1 LIPIVKSA
9 VDFGWFLLK
18 YSLVAG
24 LIGGALALPQLFRRV
39 DEVVRRRIE
48 AKLAQHYAG
57 LKVTVHAAELVEGK
71 GIAVRGLK
79 IVAPELEKPY
89 SELLYVEEMY
99 LSCRT
104 ELEELLKGEPEVDW
118 VVLRRPTLRSSLLA
132 DGTWSTAALLPL
144 PASTGR
150 SPAVEIDGG
159 TIELCTPGGTLAL
172 RELNVAIAGS
182 EQTADPGANPR
193 MRSFR
198 GTFTGDLLR
207 GAEIEGQVDPHQ
219 PRWTIRGSVA
229 SVAISPELRDALPP
243 EWAAPLAH
251 LRSLRGD
258 ARLDFQAR
266 YDPDEETPLDFAV
279 SARLAQGRLDD
290 PRLPHSL
297 SDVEATVDL
306 DREGIR
312 VKRFSARCDQ
322 ATLELSGRVSGYGEC
337 SPRVLEGEIKQL
349 KLDDSLVDIL
359 PDALRRH
366 WFHYLPSG
374 QINAD
379 FKLDYDGRRWKPELT
394 VRCQDASFT
403 YHKFPYR
410 LEHARGTL
418 ELKDDVLTAN
428 LTGYSGSQ
436 SIRLVAEIQNPLGA
450 PCGWVTAKGE
460 RLPLDEKLL
469 GAVPE
474 KAQAVI
480 RSLEPR
486 GTIDFSAKVWRD
498 RAEEP
503 WHRWL
508 AAELNDCAMRYKQF
522 PYPISNIRGTLEML
536 DDHWTAHQLAGAND
550 AGAIAC
556 RGDLDS
562 LAEGSQLH
570 LWLGGSNVRFEE
582 ELRNAL
588 PPAMRQVW
596 DDFRPQGTFDLGD
609 AEILYE
615 PASRRLNVAFKAEPR
630 SETASIQPVRFP
642 YRLDRLQGVL
652 EYRDGQATLKGFR
665 GKHDN
670 VEVAT
675 SGQGDFL
682 PDGSWRFRFDNLAVD
697 RVRFDRELVQA
708 LPALLKRAVAELN
721 PGGPIYLR
729 GGQGALAL
737 GRGGNPGDPLTSQW
751 NLEIG
756 FQQLDL
762 DLGLRL
768 DGLSGALRLVGEH
781 DGERFRSR
789 GELDVD
795 SVSYKDLQFTQVR
808 GPVWIDDQRVLF
820 GAWDHAPPFGRAAAP
835 GPAGQQP
842 ASLSAK
848 LFGGTVFCDAK
859 IALGPSPR
867 YVIYA
872 SLQDADLARCAQDLI
887 PGRQNLQG
895 KMWSEVSLQGEG
907 RSASSLVGRGS
918 VALRDAD
925 IYEIPLMI
933 ALLKIL
939 SIRRPDKSAFC
950 SSDID
955 FHVEHG
961 RLYFDR
967 LNFNGDAISLVGTRG
982 EMDFQGNVNLVFH
995 SVVGR
1000 SDRSVPILGEI
1011 LGGAS
1016 QQIMQIRVTGTL
1028 QNPETRREP
1037 LPAVNQAIQQLRAE
1051 RERNGLAPLGILP
1064 EGAGQGLLGRRLP
1077 KKP

>member
-1 LIPIVKSA
+1 
-9 VDFGWFLLK
+9 
-18 YSLVAG
+18 
-24 LIGGALALPQLFRRV
+24 
-39 DEVVRRRIE
+39 
-48 AKLAQHYAG
+48 
-57 LKVTVHAAELVEGK
+57 
-71 GIAVRGLK
+71 
-79 IVAPELEKPY
+79 
-89 SELLYVEEMY
+89 
-99 LSCRT
+99 
-104 ELEELLKGEPEVDW
+104 
-118 VVLRRPTLRSSLLA
+118 
-132 DGTWSTAALLPL
+132 
-144 PASTGR
+144 
-150 SPAVEIDGG
+150 
-159 TIELCTPGGTLAL
+159 
-172 RELNVAIAGS
+172 
-182 EQTADPGANPR
+182 
-193 MRSFR
+193 
-198 GTFTGDLLR
+198 
-207 GAEIEGQVDPHQ
+207 
-219 PRWTIRGSVA
+219 
-229 SVAISPELRDALPP
+229 
-243 EWAAPLAH
+243 
-251 LRSLRGD
+251 
-258 ARLDFQAR
+258 
-266 YDPDEETPLDFAV
+266 
-279 SARLAQGRLDD
+279 
-290 PRLPHSL
+290 
-297 SDVEATVDL
+297 
-306 DREGIR
+306 
-312 VKRFSARCDQ
+312 
-322 ATLELSGRVSGYGEC
+322 
-337 SPRVLEGEIKQL
+337 
-349 KLDDSLVDIL
+349 
-359 PDALRRH
+359 
-366 WFHYLPSG
+366 
-374 QINAD
+374 
-379 FKLDYDGRRWKPELT
+379 
-394 VRCQDASFT
+394 
-403 YHKFPYR
+403 
-410 LEHARGTL
+410 
-418 ELKDDVLTAN
+418 
-428 LTGYSGSQ
+428 
-436 SIRLVAEIQNPLGA
+436 
-450 PCGWVTAKGE
+450 
-460 RLPLDEKLL
+460 
-469 GAVPE
+469 
-474 KAQAVI
+474 
-480 RSLEPR
+480 
-486 GTIDFSAKVWRD
+486 
-498 RAEEP
+498 
-503 WHRWL
+503 
-508 AAELNDCAMRYKQF
+508 
-522 PYPISNIRGTLEML
+522 
-536 DDHWTAHQLAGAND
+536 
-550 AGAIAC
+550 
-556 RGDLDS
+556 
-562 LAEGSQLH
+562 
-570 LWLGGSNVRFEE
+570 
-582 ELRNAL
+582 
-588 PPAMRQVW
+588 
-596 DDFRPQGTFDLGD
+596 
-609 AEILYE
+609 
-615 PASRRLNVAFKAEPR
+615 
-630 SETASIQPVRFP
+630 
-642 YRLDRLQGVL
+642 VL

-729 GGQGALAL
+729 GGRGALAL

-768 DGLSGALRLVGEH
+768 DSLSGALRLVGEH

-808 GPVWIDDQRVLF
+808 GPVWIDNQRVLF

-835 GPAGQQP
+835 DPAGQQP

-872 SLQDADLARCAQDLI
+872 SLHDADLARCAQDLI

-918 VALRDAD
+918 VALGDAD
-925 IYEIPLMI
+925 IYELPLMI

-1000 SDRSVPILGEI
+1000 GDRSVPILGEI

-1064 EGAGQGLLGRRLP
+1064 EGSGQGLLGRRLP